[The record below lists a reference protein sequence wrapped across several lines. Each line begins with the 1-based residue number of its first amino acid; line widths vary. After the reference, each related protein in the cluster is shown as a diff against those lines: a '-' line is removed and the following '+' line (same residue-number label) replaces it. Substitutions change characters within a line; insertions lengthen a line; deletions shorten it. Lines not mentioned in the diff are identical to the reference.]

1 MNDQDYRDRKKAVT
15 PLVIVG
21 ALFLIIGA
29 VSWVNAILIPY
40 FKIACE
46 LTHFE
51 SYFVAL
57 VFYISYFFISLPA
70 GLLLN
75 RIGFKKG
82 IMVALWIMALG
93 AFVFIPAAQTRTY
106 GVFLCGLFLIGT
118 GLSVLQT
125 AVNPYVTILGPIERA
140 AQRISIMGVCNKF
153 AGIIAPLVFAAVVLK
168 PEDAQLFQQLP
179 GMMEV
184 QKNAALDELI
194 RRVIGPYAVVGAGL
208 FLLGLLVRYSPLPEI
223 NTAQE
228 SAAVRAA
235 NSGKRS
241 ILQFPH
247 LILGAI
253 AIFVHV
259 GAQIL
264 SIDTII
270 SYAGSMGIDLVA
282 AKRFPSYTLFATMI
296 GYGIGI
302 LCIPK
307 IFSQKTAL
315 KCCTLLGFVLS
326 LLVVFTGGRV
336 QLLGYTADSSIWF
349 LAALGFA
356 NSLIWAGIWPLAIEG
371 LGRFTKVG
379 AAVLIMGLVGNAL
392 MPVLYGYFAETI
404 GLKAAYWILIPCFI
418 YLIFYAFYGHKIR
431 RWHYAKAPKDYKR

>member
-1 MNDQDYRDRKKAVT
+1 MNDLDYLDKKKAVT
-15 PLVIVG
+15 PLMIVG
-21 ALFLIIGA
+21 TLFLIIGA

-57 VFYISYFFISLPA
+57 AFYISYFFISVPA
-70 GLLLN
+70 GYLLN
-75 RIGFKKG
+75 RTGFKKG
-82 IMVALWIMALG
+82 IMIALWIMALG

-106 GVFLCGLFLIGT
+106 GVFLAGLFLIGM

-125 AVNPYVTILGPIERA
+125 AVNPYVTILGPRERA
-140 AQRISIMGVCNKF
+140 AQRISIMGICNKF
-153 AGIIAPLVFAAVVLK
+153 AGILAPLVFAAVVLK
-168 PEDAQLFQQLP
+168 PEDSQLFQQLP
-179 GMMEV
+179 GMAAV
-184 QKNAALDELI
+184 QKDAALDELI
-194 RRVIGPYAVVGAGL
+194 RRVIGPYAVVGCCL
-208 FLLGLLVRYSPLPEI
+208 FLLGLFIRYSSLPEI
-223 NTAQE
+223 NTEQE
-228 SAAVRAA
+228 SAAVREA

-241 ILQFPH
+241 VLQFPH
-247 LILGAI
+247 LVLGAI

-270 SYAGSMGIDLVA
+270 SYAGSMGMDLVE

-307 IFSQKTAL
+307 VFSQTAAL
-315 KCCTLLGFVLS
+315 KCCTLLGLILS
-326 LLVVFTGGRV
+326 LLVVFAKGPAE
-336 QLLGYTADSSIWF
+336 LLGHTTDRSIWF
-349 LAALGFA
+349 LAALGLA
-356 NSLIWAGIWPLAIEG
+356 NSLIWAGIWPLAMEG
-371 LGRFTKVG
+371 LGRFTKLG
-379 AAVLIMGLVGNAL
+379 AAILIMGLVGNAL
-392 MPVLYGYFAETI
+392 MPLAYGYFAETI
-404 GLKAAYWILIPCFI
+404 GLRAAYWVLIPCFL

-431 RWHYAKAPKDYKR
+431 RW